1 MNFDNEKKQCLAKI
15 DKSIK
20 QSVDDRMQNI
30 CSLIN
35 SMKNHYT
42 TSSCSGRVLLIEKK
56 SGSKQECKWLY
67 LTHEYADFDSLNES
81 LKKIDK
87 YPIWFQCEPFI
98 LHVCCRDI
106 DSANRMLMV
115 FQSLGLKHSG
125 VLSLSKRIIIE
136 AIGSERIQA
145 LVAKD
150 GKVLVSEDYIRAI
163 IEEAN
168 KKQKINHKN
177 IDKIEQEIKTL

>member
-1 MNFDNEKKQCLAKI
+1 MNFDNEKKQCLEKT
-15 DKSIK
+15 DKSKK
-20 QSVDDRMQNI
+20 QSVDDRIAGLCDM
-30 CSLIN
+30 IN
-35 SMKNHYT
+35 SKKDFYT
-42 TSSCSGRVLLIEKK
+42 TSSCSGRILLIEKK
-56 SGSKQECKWLY
+56 SGLKNECSWIY
-67 LTHEYADFDSLNES
+67 VTHEYADFDAV
-81 LKKIDK
+81 KGAIAKIDK

-106 DSANRMLMV
+106 DYANKILKL
-115 FQSLGLKHSG
+115 FQSLGFKHSG

-150 GKVLVSEDYIRAI
+150 GKLLVSEDYIRAI

-168 KKQKINHKN
+168 KKQERNHKY
-177 IDKIEQEIKTL
+177 IEKIISSF

>member
-15 DKSIK
+15 DKSKK
-20 QSVDDRMQNI
+20 QSVDERMTVV
-30 CSLIN
+30 CDKIN
-35 SMKNHYT
+35 SMKDHYT
-42 TSSCSGRVLLIEKK
+42 TSSCSGRILLMEKK
-56 SGSKQECKWLY
+56 SGSKQECRWTY
-67 LTHEYADFDSLNES
+67 VTHEYADFDSLIGH

-106 DSANRMLMV
+106 DSANKMLMV

-150 GKVLVSEDYIRAI
+150 GKMLVSEDYLKVI

-168 KKQKINHKN
+168 KKQERNHHKIK
-177 IDKIEQEIKTL
+177 KIENIISSF